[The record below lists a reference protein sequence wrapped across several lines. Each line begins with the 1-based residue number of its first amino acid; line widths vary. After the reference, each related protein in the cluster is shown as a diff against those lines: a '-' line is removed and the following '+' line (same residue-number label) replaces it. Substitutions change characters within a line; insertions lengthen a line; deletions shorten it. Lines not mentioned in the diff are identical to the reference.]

1 MPTLELAA
9 VFDPSCA
16 LADGWSTAL
25 MSVGF
30 EQAKLI
36 AERENL
42 EVILVTPDRQV
53 WRRAKVK

>member
-1 MPTLELAA
+1 VPTLELAA

-30 EQAKLI
+30 ESAKLI

-42 EVILVTPDRQV
+42 DVILVTPDKQV